1 MFGCCAYDDTVYM
14 RCTWKHIYFSLAF
27 SLCPLSTKCMERKS
41 IRVRVGPRVSS
52 MKMNGECTIKVNLR
66 LLVCKIGSSTVDL
79 SIFLLEMVVCFVR
92 GV

>member
-1 MFGCCAYDDTVYM
+1 
-14 RCTWKHIYFSLAF
+14 
-27 SLCPLSTKCMERKS
+27 
-41 IRVRVGPRVSS
+41 